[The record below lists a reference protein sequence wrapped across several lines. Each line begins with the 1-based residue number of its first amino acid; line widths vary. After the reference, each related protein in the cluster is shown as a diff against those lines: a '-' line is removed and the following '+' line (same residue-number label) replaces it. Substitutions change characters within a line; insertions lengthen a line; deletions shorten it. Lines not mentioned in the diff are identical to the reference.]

1 MSRPIIT
8 TVAEVEALAAR
19 RRAGLTILGVDLI
32 KAKDVLRGMSVF
44 APTTVYVS
52 KRDEGVYVEHADSK
66 FIAELREEL
75 RAEGWE
81 VR

>member
-8 TVAEVEALAAR
+8 AVAEVEALAAR
-19 RRAGLTILGVDLI
+19 RRAGLTILGVNLD
-32 KAKDVLRGMSVF
+32 KAKGILRGLSAF

-52 KRDEGVYVEHADSK
+52 KRDEGVYVEHADSGL
-66 FIAELREEL
+66 IAELREEL
-75 RAEGWE
+75 RVGGWA